1 MQRLKSGSII
11 LVSLLVLQAAL
22 SQQVINNVTIEKKR
36 GNVYQ
41 IQYSLA
47 KTSDFDVEHAVLKI
61 YRRRNGTVEEIF
73 SLPLSSQAI
82 SASAPHSLDWTA
94 SNGMVQKGDDLQA
107 RIILTLNASAE
118 RQRMNRI
125 PVADAGSF
133 LQMEVPITK
142 PVELNGTKSHDMD
155 GRIVSVEWKQLS
167 GPTQLTISPKDSL
180 MAYASGE
187 FKPGTYAFELTVK
200 DNLGSVATSRTALT
214 VKATSYWSTDRPA
227 DNPTPSKTN
236 NKPIVPQKTQSK
248 LKGGP
253 SNAALDLLLPGLGHY
268 FVSGN
273 YNGENRKPAAFIVSA
288 IYLASIGGAF
298 YLNKHSS
305 DLYDKY
311 NQLAAFRE
319 YQKDANGQVIGIRGG
334 NQAEA
339 DNYYNQAKS
348 AQRNSLICLGVAGG
362 IMVGDAISTVLKGT
376 KNKKEWESE
385 NTAFKLHPF
394 ISTDGYQAI
403 AGVQFKF

>member
-1 MQRLKSGSII
+1 MRLLKLGSVII
-11 LVSLLVLQAAL
+11 VLLVVSQAAL

-36 GNVYQ
+36 GNLYQ
-41 IQYSLA
+41 VQYTLVP
-47 KTSDFDVEHAVLKI
+47 TSDFDIEQAVLKI
-61 YRRRNGTVEEIF
+61 YRRRNETVDEIF
-73 SLPLSSQAI
+73 SLPLSSQVLSTPGA
-82 SASAPHSLDWTA
+82 HNFDWTA

-107 RIILTLNASAE
+107 KIIVTLKASAA

-133 LQMEVPITK
+133 MQMELPITK
-142 PVELNGTKSHDMD
+142 PIELNGTKSRDQD
-155 GRIVSVEWKQLS
+155 GRLVSVEWKQLG

-187 FKPGTYAFELTVK
+187 FKPGTYGFELKVK

-214 VKATSYWSTDRPA
+214 VKGTSYWSTEPPA
-227 DNPTPSKTN
+227 GKTTPTRSRN
-236 NKPIVPQKTQSK
+236 SPILPQKTQSK

-253 SNAALDLLLPGLGHY
+253 SNAALDVLLPGLGHY

-273 YNGENRKPAAFIVSA
+273 YNGEGRKPTAFIVSGV
-288 IYLASIGGAF
+288 YLASIGGAF
-298 YLNKHSS
+298 YLNKHSN

-339 DNYYNQAKS
+339 DTYYNQAKS
-348 AQRNSLICLGVAGG
+348 AQRNSLVCLGVAGG
-362 IMVGDAISTVLKGT
+362 IMIGDAISTFLKGS
-376 KNKKEWESE
+376 KNKKEWLAE
-385 NTAFKLHPF
+385 TTTFQPHFF
-394 ISTDGYQAI
+394 ISSDGYQAI

>member
-11 LVSLLVLQAAL
+11 LVLLLVFQAVL

-36 GNVYQ
+36 GNLYQ

-94 SNGMVQKGDDLQA
+94 SNSMVQKGDDLQA

-214 VKATSYWSTDRPA
+214 VKATSYWSTD
-227 DNPTPSKTN
+227 
-236 NKPIVPQKTQSK
+236 
-248 LKGGP
+248 
-253 SNAALDLLLPGLGHY
+253 
-268 FVSGN
+268 
-273 YNGENRKPAAFIVSA
+273 
-288 IYLASIGGAF
+288 
-298 YLNKHSS
+298 
-305 DLYDKY
+305 
-311 NQLAAFRE
+311 
-319 YQKDANGQVIGIRGG
+319 
-334 NQAEA
+334 
-339 DNYYNQAKS
+339 
-348 AQRNSLICLGVAGG
+348 
-362 IMVGDAISTVLKGT
+362 
-376 KNKKEWESE
+376 
-385 NTAFKLHPF
+385 
-394 ISTDGYQAI
+394 
-403 AGVQFKF
+403 